1 MATPDPY
8 VLYTAIRARLTG
20 ITNLGGNIFDGYVP
34 TTIPK
39 DPSGFIRPY
48 VVIFAG
54 TGTDLEA
61 ERDSTGQVDM
71 GVLDWPFQT
80 TVAAADALSC
90 MRLAHD
96 VRLAL
101 ANLPV
106 QAGFVKPDGYSAT
119 GGDRPLLD
127 NQVTPARFYMPLM
140 WRLTTT

>member
-1 MATPDPY
+1 MAPPDPY
-8 VLYTAIRARLTG
+8 LLYIQIRDRLETIPGLSG
-20 ITNLGGNIFDGYVP
+20 IYDGYVP

-39 DPSGFIRPY
+39 DASGYIRPY

-54 TGTDLEA
+54 TGTDLVA
-61 ERDSTGQVDM
+61 ERDMTGLVDM
-71 GVLDWPFQT
+71 GLLDWPFQT

-90 MRLAHD
+90 MRLARD
-96 VRLAL
+96 VRLTL

-106 QAGFVKPDGYSAT
+106 QAGFVKPDGYSEI